1 MVMDEIDRCSQL
13 IIRKSWWTRKRVS
26 NFGVVAQ
33 NLRTRR
39 VDQGLNEEIRCRVL
53 DSRRRRQSSCDLMQQ
68 RVWPGEPWNKFERT
82 TDPIR

>member
-13 IIRKSWWTRKRVS
+13 IIGKSWWTGKRVS

-33 NLRTRR
+33 NSRTRR
-39 VDQGLNEEIRCRVL
+39 VDQGLNEQIRFRIL
-53 DSRRRRQSSCDLMQQ
+53 DSRRRRKSGGDFVQQ
-68 RVWPGEPWNKFERT
+68 RVWSGESWYKIERT

>member
-13 IIRKSWWTRKRVS
+13 IIGKSWWTGKRVS
-26 NFGVVAQ
+26 NFGIVAQ

-39 VDQGLNEEIRCRVL
+39 VDQGLNREIRRRVL
-53 DSRRRRQSSCDLMQQ
+53 DSRRGRQSSCDLMQQ
-68 RVWPGEPWNKFERT
+68 RVWTREPWNKIERT